1 MTDNDDQWCC
11 YIVSGWSGTSPPC
24 WANQRGG
31 STGTSRLTRSCPR
44 SSSYILYFIELSII
58 DIVKHQN
65 MSDLKYIH
73 LCREVLI
80 TPANPSSGWSWSP
93 STTST
98 TRRPWRPSHP
108 RYTSSCSQS
117 CSLKRWVI
125 CHHTLYPSLTL
136 FIDIKYSSFSAG
148 LDYSDLSQVGG
159 DPRGQQGQD
168 LGRGINH

>member
-1 MTDNDDQWCC
+1 MS
-11 YIVSGWSGTSPPC
+11 IVKQSQT
-24 WANQRGG
+24 
-31 STGTSRLTRSCPR
+31 
-44 SSSYILYFIELSII
+44 

-125 CHHTLYPSLTL
+125 CHHTLSYPYPVHWYKIFFILCRIGL
-136 FIDIKYSSFSAG
+136 FWPFTSWRRPMWPTRARHWQRAKQLVQREGKTRDDETTSFISTYLAQI
-148 LDYSDLSQVGG
+148 LC
-159 DPRGQQGQD
+159 
-168 LGRGINH
+168 GIFYLL